1 MSNLPSNSRTTKRFL
16 SIVLALS
23 LIASMVPA
31 LSFPKQANAVENEE
45 EQITSLNDVEHG
57 VQLPGR
63 ERTQE
68 EIEELQRQGCIVD
81 FFDASDIDYKY
92 SANAINTADLGDGG
106 ASETLPEKV
115 DLRNSGKVTSV
126 KSQGYTSTCWSWGTT
141 AAAETSIANSTGQ
154 AATSYSPFQFA
165 YFGYTPLSSNTA
177 ELKGT
182 EKSQAGEG
190 VNGASSDRS
199 DLLNIYGDPYQV
211 TALMMQ
217 GTGPAT
223 EQSIPFPTQSLQDG
237 KFYEE
242 DSLTADQRRQSVA
255 QLSRWN
261 NFGSLITTETNSS
274 GQTSYIE
281 TDEAVLSKMKQAL
294 AGGNA
299 IVIGYYADTNAD
311 PSVDVYFKR
320 STSAQYTYKYEPMNH
335 IVCVVGYDDNYSK
348 ENFVDGHQPE
358 KDGAFIVK
366 NSWGTTWGDEG
377 YFYLSYY
384 DQSIVHASA
393 LEFDCGSEQ
402 TDDEEIVDQYDYLQ
416 RGRYLNTY
424 YNLENLPD
432 SQAWYSNI
440 YTASQKQSLHRIATY
455 ALNETE
461 TIGYK
466 VYKLKSDAASPKDV
480 EGSFDSPVDQ
490 GTLEVDDEGFVSIEL
505 DKPLN
510 LRQGEKY
517 AIWFYQAAGNGVYNI
532 PQYIW
537 AKNMGGCTST
547 TVVNEQESFYSCNP
561 TVSWDAMTSN
571 VFSGTGEYAQVD
583 AVQDNYCVKG
593 YSTSLEGSF
602 FVDFNSN
609 GGTEVDSQVVADGGK
624 VTKPAAP
631 TKEGATFAG
640 WYKDAAL
647 TQPFNFDTETV
658 SADITLYAAWE
669 YDITYELDGGTNA
682 DTNPE
687 AYIAG
692 IGVTSFS
699 NPMKTGYTFDGWWSK
714 NGKTSGDWGT
724 KITSIDT
731 AQTGDVTLYAKWSA
745 VKETASGN
753 ETSGTTSDKATGT
766 SSAQTGDNQ
775 FKAIAVVLA
784 VAAAAFVCASYAS
797 RRKSQPKHTKH

>member
-1 MSNLPSNSRTTKRFL
+1 MHLQGKSCEAKGFL
-16 SIVLALS
+16 GVVLALS
-23 LIASMVPA
+23 LIVSMVPT
-31 LSFPKQANAVENEE
+31 LGFPKVANAVENEE

-68 EIEELQRQGCIVD
+68 EIEELQRQGRIVD
-81 FFDASDIDYKY
+81 YFDASDIDYKY
-92 SANAINTADLGDGG
+92 SADAINTVDLGDGG

-126 KSQGYTSTCWSWGTT
+126 KSQGYTSTCWSWATT

-154 AATSYSPFQFA
+154 TATNYSPFQFA
-165 YFGYTPLSSNTA
+165 YFGYTPLSSNVS

-182 EKSQAGEG
+182 EKPQAGEG
-190 VNGASSDRS
+190 IDVDSSDRS
-199 DLLNIYGDPYQV
+199 GLLSIYGDPYQV
-211 TALMMQ
+211 TSLMMQ
-217 GTGPAT
+217 GTGTAA
-223 EQSIPFPTQSLQDG
+223 EQSIPFPTRSIQSG
-237 KFYEE
+237 VFYEE

-255 QLSRWN
+255 SLSRWN
-261 NFGSLITTETNSS
+261 NFGSLITTKTDSS
-274 GQTSYIE
+274 GQTNYVE
-281 TDEAVLSKMKQAL
+281 TDEAVLLKMKQAL
-294 AGGNA
+294 AGENA
-299 IVIGYYADTNAD
+299 VVIGYYADTNTD
-311 PSVDVYFKR
+311 PSVDVYFNR

-335 IVCVVGYDDNYSK
+335 LVCVVGYDDSYPK

-358 KDGAFIVK
+358 EDGAFIVK

-393 LEFDCGSEQ
+393 LEFNCGSEQ

-424 YNLENLPD
+424 YNISNLPD

-455 ALNETE
+455 AIKGTE
-461 TIGYK
+461 TVGYK
-466 VYKLKSDAASPKDV
+466 VYKLRSDATSPKDV

-537 AKNMGGCTST
+537 AKNMDGCTST
-547 TVVNEQESFYSCNP
+547 TVVNEQESFYSCSP

-571 VFSGTGEYAQVD
+571 KYSGSSD
-583 AVQDNYCVKG
+583 LVQDNYCVKG

-609 GGTEVDSQVVADGGK
+609 GGTEVDSQVVASGEK
-624 VTKPAAP
+624 ATEPAAP

-647 TQPFNFDTETV
+647 TQRFDFSTDAV
-658 SADITLYAAWE
+658 SADTTLYAGWKYSIA
-669 YDITYELDGGTNA
+669 YELDGGTNA
-682 DTNPE
+682 DANPA
-687 AYIAG
+687 AYVAG
-692 IGVTSFS
+692 VGVKSFAS
-699 NPMKTGYTFDGWWSK
+699 PAKVGYAFDGWWSED
-714 NGKTSGDWGT
+714 GKASGDWGT
-724 KITSIDT
+724 QVTGISAT
-731 AQTGDVTLYAKWSA
+731 QTGDVALYAKWSA
-745 VKETASGN
+745 VEEAAGGEEASEAMPPGP
-753 ETSGTTSDKATGT
+753 EPDKGTGASLAR
-766 SSAQTGDNQ
+766 TGDNR
-775 FKAIAVVLA
+775 FGMFAAALA
-784 VAAAAFVCASYAS
+784 VAAAAFACACYVSK
-797 RRKSQPKHTKH
+797 RKSQRKRTKK